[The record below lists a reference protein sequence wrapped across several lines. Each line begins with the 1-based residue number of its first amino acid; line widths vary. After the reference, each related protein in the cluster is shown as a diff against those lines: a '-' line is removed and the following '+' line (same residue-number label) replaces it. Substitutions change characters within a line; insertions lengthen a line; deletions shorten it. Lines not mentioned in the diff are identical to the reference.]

1 MDSYSNSNSYSHS
14 YSDFILFP
22 EQGFDTS
29 GVRKDQTREE
39 VEVAEQAHVESS
51 LQYEGPKLLSDDFE
65 QSGIIHDGIDKKC
78 PATSLFGCDPAEE
91 DENPLKEK
99 YAQEEFP
106 LSACNPLLTLAAAEH
121 KSNTTSPRSVT
132 YKEIGD
138 TQLTAS
144 QIDQLLI
151 LWGIPELIE
160 QHRRSRL
167 LRDLERED
175 RFAEQTSKEE
185 QEVYIYEWLDGLPL
199 CWEPSQSSCWNAE

>member
-91 DENPLKEK
+91 DENPLKER

-132 YKEIGD
+132 HKETRD
-138 TQLTAS
+138 TLTPE
-144 QIDQLLI
+144 QIKQLLI
-151 LWGIPELIE
+151 LWGTPELIE
-160 QHRRSRL
+160 QHQGSKL

-175 RFAEQTSKEE
+175 RFAEQTFKEE
-185 QEVYIYEWLDGLPL
+185 KEVYIYEWLDSLPL
-199 CWEPSQSSCWNAE
+199 CWEPSQSSCGNAE